1 MDDEFLAGV
10 DQASREFDLPR
21 PPLAAIGV
29 DVPFEEGI
37 LGPAVVLPG
46 PSTPLMRVPR

>member
-1 MDDEFLAGV
+1 V

-29 DVPFEEGI
+29 DVLFEEGI

-46 PSTPLMRVPR
+46 PSTPLMRVPC